1 METLLYPRDFI
12 SVSPEI
18 VIVTVQEKTGMTEMI
33 KASLIYRFFAAIG
46 RWLSVQWMGSRIIRA
61 FVNMKS
67 EEAVAE
73 GSRFFHLGT
82 RLRDAQVKLFKRLKI
97 DRLFSGSI
105 FARPYPWCLAAVV
118 LAPLIPTMALL
129 GFVLLAGFASI
140 IRFGTDREYK
150 LVRAPIN
157 RYIIMYSGLYM
168 IATLMSVTLSGSLFI
183 GLLTSVFV
191 LSAIAIENS
200 IRTEKQLRIMVKLMV
215 LAAVLVSLYGI
226 YQHFFGTG
234 GTETW
239 VDEDMFS
246 SISTRVYSTLDNPN
260 VLSEYLLLA
269 IPLTAACL
277 FAAGNWSGRILYL
290 AACGIM
296 CLCMIYTFSRGG
308 WLGLL
313 FSAFIFLILTDR
325 RFIFVILLGAV
336 CLLLFSP
343 DVIIERFA
351 SIGNVT
357 DTSTSYRVS
366 IWMGTLAMLRDYWMT
381 GIGPG
386 TQAFNMIYP
395 AYSYNTISA
404 PHAHN
409 LFLQIICDSGIAGI
423 LLFIILIVVFI
434 RMNCHAISVEKDH
447 RARMFQIGSL
457 SSIGGFL
464 VQSMTDY
471 SFYNYRVL
479 FLFWAYLALSAVF
492 CRAGALEKEDDQPP
506 AAESPEKAAEQIL
519 PEGSAEAVAEN

>member
-1 METLLYPRDFI
+1 M
-12 SVSPEI
+12 
-18 VIVTVQEKTGMTEMI
+18 
-33 KASLIYRFFAAIG
+33 
-46 RWLSVQWMGSRIIRA
+46 LSVGS
-61 FVNMKS
+61 S
-67 EEAVAE
+67 
-73 GSRFFHLGT
+73 SRDL
-82 RLRDAQVKLFKRLKI
+82 QVRLFKALKF

-105 FARPYPWCLAAVV
+105 FAMPYIWCLAAVV

-129 GFVLLAGFASI
+129 GFVLLGAAASVI
-140 IRFGTDREYK
+140 CFGTDRERQ
-150 LVRAPIN
+150 LVRAPVN
-157 RYIIMYSGLYM
+157 RYIILYAALYM
-168 IATLMSVTLSGSLFI
+168 AATLMSVTVSGSLYI
-183 GLLTSVFV
+183 GLLSSVFI
-191 LSAIAIENS
+191 LSAVAIENS
-200 IRTEKQLRIMVKLMV
+200 VRTEKQMLLMVKLMV

-269 IPLTAACL
+269 IPLTASCL
-277 FAAGNWSGRILYL
+277 FASENWSGRLLYL

-313 FSAFIFLILTDR
+313 FSIFIFLILVDR

-343 DVIIERFA
+343 DVITERFS

-386 TQAFNMIYP
+386 TEAFNMIYP

-409 LFLQIICDSGIAGI
+409 LFLQIICDAGIAGI
-423 LLFIILIVVFI
+423 LPFCHFDCGIHPYELSCHI
-434 RMNCHAISVEKDH
+434 RRKD
-447 RARMFQIGSL
+447 RRYRLFQIGSL
-457 SSIGGFL
+457 ASVGGFM

-471 SFYNYRVL
+471 SFYNYRVM
-479 FLFWAYLALSAVF
+479 FLFWAYIALSAVF
-492 CRAGALEKEDDQPP
+492 CRAGTLEKEDC
-506 AAESPEKAAEQIL
+506 
-519 PEGSAEAVAEN
+519 

>member
-1 METLLYPRDFI
+1 
-12 SVSPEI
+12 
-18 VIVTVQEKTGMTEMI
+18 MI
-33 KASLIYRFFAAIG
+33 KASLIYRFFAVIG
-46 RWLSVQWMGSRIIRA
+46 RWLSAQWMDSRIIRA

-67 EEAVAE
+67 EEDVAE
-73 GSRFFHLGT
+73 GSRFFQLGS
-82 RLRDAQVKLFKRLKI
+82 RLRDLQAGLFKILKF

-105 FARPYPWCLAAVV
+105 FAMPYIWCLAAVV

-129 GFVLLAGFASI
+129 GFVLLGAAASVI
-140 IRFGTDREYK
+140 CFGTDRERQ
-150 LVRAPIN
+150 LVRAPVN
-157 RYIIMYSGLYM
+157 RYIILYAALYM
-168 IATLMSVTLSGSLFI
+168 AATLMSVTVSGSLYI
-183 GLLTSVFV
+183 GLLSSVFI
-191 LSAIAIENS
+191 LSAVAIENS
-200 IRTEKQLRIMVKLMV
+200 VRTEKQMLLMVKLMV

-269 IPLTAACL
+269 IPLTASCL
-277 FAAGNWSGRILYL
+277 FASENWSGRLLYL

-313 FSAFIFLILTDR
+313 FSIFIFLILVDR

-343 DVIIERFA
+343 DVITERFS

-409 LFLQIICDSGIAGI
+409 LFLQIICDAGIAGI
-423 LLFIILIVVFI
+423 LLFAILIVVFI
-434 RMNCHAISVEKDH
+434 RMNCHAISVEKD
-447 RARMFQIGSL
+447 RRYRLFQIGSL
-457 SSIGGFL
+457 ASVGGFM

-471 SFYNYRVL
+471 SFYNYRVM
-479 FLFWAYLALSAVF
+479 FLFWAYIALSAVF
-492 CRAGALEKEDDQPP
+492 CRAGTLEKEDC
-506 AAESPEKAAEQIL
+506 
-519 PEGSAEAVAEN
+519 

>member
-1 METLLYPRDFI
+1 
-12 SVSPEI
+12 
-18 VIVTVQEKTGMTEMI
+18 MTDMI
-33 KASLIYRFFAAIG
+33 KASLIYRFFAVIG
-46 RWLSVQWMGSRIIRA
+46 RWLSAQWMDSRIIRA

-67 EEAVAE
+67 EEDVAE
-73 GSRFFHLGT
+73 GSRFFQLGS
-82 RLRDAQVKLFKRLKI
+82 RLRDLQAGLFKILKF

-105 FARPYPWCLAAVV
+105 FAMPYIWCLAAVV

-129 GFVLLAGFASI
+129 GFVLLGAAASVI
-140 IRFGTDREYK
+140 CFGTDRERQ
-150 LVRAPIN
+150 LVRAPVN
-157 RYIIMYSGLYM
+157 RYIILYAALYM
-168 IATLMSVTLSGSLFI
+168 AATLMSVTVSGSLYI
-183 GLLTSVFV
+183 GLLSSVFI
-191 LSAIAIENS
+191 LSAVAIENS
-200 IRTEKQLRIMVKLMV
+200 VRTEKQMLLMVKLMV

-269 IPLTAACL
+269 IPLTASCL
-277 FAAGNWSGRILYL
+277 FASENWSGRLLYL

-313 FSAFIFLILTDR
+313 FSIFIFLILVDR

-343 DVIIERFA
+343 DVITERFS

-409 LFLQIICDSGIAGI
+409 LFLQIICDAGIAGI
-423 LLFIILIVVFI
+423 LLFAILIVVFI
-434 RMNCHAISVEKDH
+434 RMNCHAISVEKD
-447 RARMFQIGSL
+447 RRYRLFQIGSL
-457 SSIGGFL
+457 ASVGGFM

-471 SFYNYRVL
+471 SFYNYRVM
-479 FLFWAYLALSAVF
+479 FLFWAYIALSAVF
-492 CRAGALEKEDDQPP
+492 CRAGTLEKEDC
-506 AAESPEKAAEQIL
+506 
-519 PEGSAEAVAEN
+519 

>member
-1 METLLYPRDFI
+1 
-12 SVSPEI
+12 
-18 VIVTVQEKTGMTEMI
+18 MTDMI
-33 KASLIYRFFAAIG
+33 KASLIYRFFAVIG
-46 RWLSVQWMGSRIIRA
+46 RWLSAQWMDSRIIRA

-67 EEAVAE
+67 EEDVAE
-73 GSRFFHLGT
+73 GSRFFQLGS
-82 RLRDAQVKLFKRLKI
+82 RLRDLQAGLFKILKF

-105 FARPYPWCLAAVV
+105 FAMPYIWCLAAVV

-129 GFVLLAGFASI
+129 GFVLLGAAASVI
-140 IRFGTDREYK
+140 CFGTDRERQ
-150 LVRAPIN
+150 LVRAPVN
-157 RYIIMYSGLYM
+157 RYIILYAALYM
-168 IATLMSVTLSGSLFI
+168 AATLMSVTVSGSLYI
-183 GLLTSVFV
+183 GLLSSVFI
-191 LSAIAIENS
+191 LSAVAIENS
-200 IRTEKQLRIMVKLMV
+200 VRTEKQMLLMVKLMV

-269 IPLTAACL
+269 IPLTASCL
-277 FAAGNWSGRILYL
+277 FASENWSGRLLYL

-313 FSAFIFLILTDR
+313 FSIFIFLILVDR

-343 DVIIERFA
+343 DVITERFS

-409 LFLQIICDSGIAGI
+409 LFLQIICDAGIAGI
-423 LLFIILIVVFI
+423 LLFAILIVVFI
-434 RMNCHAISVEKDH
+434 RMNCHAISVEKD
-447 RARMFQIGSL
+447 RRYRMFQIGSL
-457 SSIGGFL
+457 ASVGGFM

-471 SFYNYRVL
+471 SFYNYRVM
-479 FLFWAYLALSAVF
+479 FLFWAYIALSAVF
-492 CRAGALEKEDDQPP
+492 CRAGTLEKEDC
-506 AAESPEKAAEQIL
+506 
-519 PEGSAEAVAEN
+519 